1 MLVDFRPAPKF
12 RRYLPVATFLWFAV
26 ATLWLVAVLVT
37 NITGI
42 RHLLLILLTAWSYLL
57 SLFLLGMWLLVRRT
71 EKRRAD

>member
-1 MLVDFRPAPKF
+1 
-12 RRYLPVATFLWFAV
+12 LPVATFLWFAV